1 MSINIYMNKNI
12 KFKFDMNTT
21 YIYNNYI
28 LFGMNLMTIK
38 NNP

>member
-1 MSINIYMNKNI
+1 MSINIYMTKNI

-21 YIYNNYI
+21 CIYNNYI